1 MDTPKSPYFVSHSN
15 GAEIEGISSRFF
27 GESDSYDALFGGW
40 VHLPPPPFGRS
51 VGPSED
57 GGKWRRRKDGRSV
70 GRSELE
76 EEKEDSFDLRYSR
89 AKEEGLLSV
98 QIKPFSS
105 DAS

>member
-1 MDTPKSPYFVSHSN
+1 M
-15 GAEIEGISSRFF
+15 EEEEG
-27 GESDSYDALFGGW
+27 W
-40 VHLPPPPFGRS
+40 
-51 VGPSED
+51 
-57 GGKWRRRKDGRSV
+57 SV